1 MNKKIFRSSLLTVCL
16 VLAATIALIMGLLF
30 HFFEKQIQKEL
41 ANEAGFLAHA
51 LENEGAGY
59 FDSFDNK
66 NNRLAG
72 NNRITWIDENGTVL
86 FDSRAD
92 VSELD
97 NHADRDEIKTAM
109 KEGKGMSTRYSK
121 TLTEKTVNYA
131 IRLSDGSILRV
142 STEQYTVV
150 TILMGMLQPIL
161 FIMFVAL
168 ILTLVLSARVSKA
181 IIEPINKLD
190 LEIPENNDTYEE
202 LTPLLRKIA
211 DQKETI
217 GEQLADARKKQKEF
231 NLITENMSE
240 GFLVIDADAN
250 LLTYNSAALN
260 LLEITPP
267 ADRSVLLF
275 CRAKEFR
282 GVISDVLSGIKAEN
296 TMVREERS
304 YSLIANPVYEKE
316 SVIGAVV
323 VILDITERE
332 KRDML
337 RREFTANVSHELKT
351 PLTSI
356 SGFAELMK
364 AGDVLENDV
373 TDFSKSIYDE
383 AQRLITLVNDIIKIS
398 ELDGQSIPYEKE
410 TVDLYELSKEVI
422 GRLEKEAD
430 KKNITFHLIGGRAEI
445 IGVHKILEEM
455 LYNLCDNA
463 IKYNKENGTVDVL
476 VNQTGDGVNV
486 IVRDT
491 GIGIPISHQ
500 DRVFERFYR
509 VDKSH
514 SKKVGGTGLGLAI
527 VKHGAL
533 YHHAKLS
540 LESTV
545 DVGTVVTIAFSK
557 NNKDKYMPE
566 NSPYKG
572 YARHIFNAVL
582 TYLLSALYGLSDG
595 NRIK

>member
-267 ADRSVLLF
+267 ADRSVLVF

-476 VNQTGDGVNV
+476 VNQTRDGVNV

-557 NNKDKYMPE
+557 K
-566 NSPYKG
+566 
-572 YARHIFNAVL
+572 
-582 TYLLSALYGLSDG
+582 
-595 NRIK
+595 

>member
-332 KRDML
+332 KRDIL

-557 NNKDKYMPE
+557 K
-566 NSPYKG
+566 
-572 YARHIFNAVL
+572 
-582 TYLLSALYGLSDG
+582 
-595 NRIK
+595 

>member
-16 VLAATIALIMGLLF
+16 VLAATIVLIMGLLF
-30 HFFEKQIQKEL
+30 HFFEKQIQTEL
-41 ANEAGFLAHA
+41 ANEAGFLAQA

-59 FDSFDNK
+59 FDGFDNK
-66 NNRLAG
+66 NNRIAG
-72 NNRITWIDENGTVL
+72 NNRITWIDKNGTVL

-92 VSELD
+92 ASELD

-150 TILMGMLQPIL
+150 TILMGMLQPVL

-168 ILTLVLSARVSKA
+168 ILTLALSARVSKA
-181 IIEPINKLD
+181 IIEPINRLD
-190 LEIPENNDTYEE
+190 LEMPENNDTYEE

-217 GEQLADARKKQKEF
+217 GEQLTDARKKQKEF

-282 GVISDVLSGIKAEN
+282 SVISDVLSGIKAEN
-296 TMVREERS
+296 MMVRDERS
-304 YSLIANPVYEKE
+304 YSLIANPVFEKE
-316 SVIGAVV
+316 AVIGAVV

-332 KRDML
+332 KRDAL

-364 AGDVLENDV
+364 AGDVPENDV
-373 TDFSKSIYDE
+373 IDFSESIYDE

-410 TVDLYELSKEVI
+410 MVDLYELSNEVI

-430 KKNITFHLIGGRAEI
+430 KKNITFHLIGGKAEI
-445 IGVHKILEEM
+445 MGVHKILEEM

-463 IKYNKENGTVDVL
+463 IKYNKENGMVDFI
-476 VNQTGDGVNV
+476 VNQTQDGVNV
-486 IVRDT
+486 IVRDS
-491 GIGIPISHQ
+491 GIGIPVSHQ

-533 YHHAKLS
+533 YHHAKVS
-540 LESTV
+540 MESAV
-545 DVGTVVTIAFSK
+545 DVGTAITIAFSK
-557 NNKDKYMPE
+557 K
-566 NSPYKG
+566 
-572 YARHIFNAVL
+572 
-582 TYLLSALYGLSDG
+582 
-595 NRIK
+595 

>member
-16 VLAATIALIMGLLF
+16 VLTATIALIMGLLF

-211 DQKETI
+211 DLKETI

-476 VNQTGDGVNV
+476 VNETGDGVNV

-557 NNKDKYMPE
+557 K
-566 NSPYKG
+566 
-572 YARHIFNAVL
+572 
-582 TYLLSALYGLSDG
+582 
-595 NRIK
+595 

>member
-16 VLAATIALIMGLLF
+16 VLAATITLIMGLLF

-41 ANEAGFLAHA
+41 ANEASFLAHA

-240 GFLVIDADAN
+240 GFLVIDAHAN

-557 NNKDKYMPE
+557 K
-566 NSPYKG
+566 
-572 YARHIFNAVL
+572 
-582 TYLLSALYGLSDG
+582 
-595 NRIK
+595 

>member
-16 VLAATIALIMGLLF
+16 VLAATITLIMGLLF

-557 NNKDKYMPE
+557 K
-566 NSPYKG
+566 
-572 YARHIFNAVL
+572 
-582 TYLLSALYGLSDG
+582 
-595 NRIK
+595 

>member
-410 TVDLYELSKEVI
+410 TVDLYEVSKEVI

-557 NNKDKYMPE
+557 K
-566 NSPYKG
+566 
-572 YARHIFNAVL
+572 
-582 TYLLSALYGLSDG
+582 
-595 NRIK
+595 

>member
-240 GFLVIDADAN
+240 GFLVIDADSN

-557 NNKDKYMPE
+557 K
-566 NSPYKG
+566 
-572 YARHIFNAVL
+572 
-582 TYLLSALYGLSDG
+582 
-595 NRIK
+595 

>member
-304 YSLIANPVYEKE
+304 YSLIANPVFEKE

-557 NNKDKYMPE
+557 K
-566 NSPYKG
+566 
-572 YARHIFNAVL
+572 
-582 TYLLSALYGLSDG
+582 
-595 NRIK
+595 

>member
-41 ANEAGFLAHA
+41 VNEAGFLAHA

-97 NHADRDEIKTAM
+97 NHTDRDEIKTAM

-240 GFLVIDADAN
+240 GFLVIDTDAN

-267 ADRSVLLF
+267 TDRSVLLF

-463 IKYNKENGTVDVL
+463 VKYNKENGTVDVL

-557 NNKDKYMPE
+557 K
-566 NSPYKG
+566 
-572 YARHIFNAVL
+572 
-582 TYLLSALYGLSDG
+582 
-595 NRIK
+595 

>member
-41 ANEAGFLAHA
+41 VNEAGFLAHA

-240 GFLVIDADAN
+240 GFLVIDTDAN

-316 SVIGAVV
+316 SVIGAVM

-557 NNKDKYMPE
+557 K
-566 NSPYKG
+566 
-572 YARHIFNAVL
+572 
-582 TYLLSALYGLSDG
+582 
-595 NRIK
+595 

>member
-66 NNRLAG
+66 NNKLAG

-190 LEIPENNDTYEE
+190 LEVPENNETYEE

-332 KRDML
+332 KRDAL

-557 NNKDKYMPE
+557 K
-566 NSPYKG
+566 
-572 YARHIFNAVL
+572 
-582 TYLLSALYGLSDG
+582 
-595 NRIK
+595 

>member
-150 TILMGMLQPIL
+150 TILMGILQPIL

-500 DRVFERFYR
+500 DRVFERFYQ

-557 NNKDKYMPE
+557 K
-566 NSPYKG
+566 
-572 YARHIFNAVL
+572 
-582 TYLLSALYGLSDG
+582 
-595 NRIK
+595 

>member
-66 NNRLAG
+66 NNKLAG

-190 LEIPENNDTYEE
+190 LEVPENNETYEE

-304 YSLIANPVYEKE
+304 YSLIANPVFEKE

-332 KRDML
+332 KRDAL

-463 IKYNKENGTVDVL
+463 MKYNKENGTVDVL

-557 NNKDKYMPE
+557 K
-566 NSPYKG
+566 
-572 YARHIFNAVL
+572 
-582 TYLLSALYGLSDG
+582 
-595 NRIK
+595 

>member
-217 GEQLADARKKQKEF
+217 GEQLADTRKKQKEF

-557 NNKDKYMPE
+557 K
-566 NSPYKG
+566 
-572 YARHIFNAVL
+572 
-582 TYLLSALYGLSDG
+582 
-595 NRIK
+595 

>member
-463 IKYNKENGTVDVL
+463 IKYNKENGMVDVI
-476 VNQTGDGVNV
+476 VNQTQNGVNV
-486 IVRDT
+486 IVRDN

-557 NNKDKYMPE
+557 K
-566 NSPYKG
+566 
-572 YARHIFNAVL
+572 
-582 TYLLSALYGLSDG
+582 
-595 NRIK
+595 

>member
-190 LEIPENNDTYEE
+190 LEVPENNETYEE

-240 GFLVIDADAN
+240 GFLVIDADSN

-332 KRDML
+332 KRDAL

-463 IKYNKENGTVDVL
+463 MKYNKENGTVDVL

-557 NNKDKYMPE
+557 K
-566 NSPYKG
+566 
-572 YARHIFNAVL
+572 
-582 TYLLSALYGLSDG
+582 
-595 NRIK
+595 

>member
-109 KEGKGMSTRYSK
+109 KEGEGMSTRYSK

-240 GFLVIDADAN
+240 GFLVIDADTN

-557 NNKDKYMPE
+557 K
-566 NSPYKG
+566 
-572 YARHIFNAVL
+572 
-582 TYLLSALYGLSDG
+582 
-595 NRIK
+595 

>member
-92 VSELD
+92 VFELD

-267 ADRSVLLF
+267 AEQQDTPV

-557 NNKDKYMPE
+557 K
-566 NSPYKG
+566 
-572 YARHIFNAVL
+572 
-582 TYLLSALYGLSDG
+582 
-595 NRIK
+595 

>member
-16 VLAATIALIMGLLF
+16 VLVATIALIMGLLF
-30 HFFEKQIQKEL
+30 HFFEKQIQTEL
-41 ANEAGFLAHA
+41 ANEAGFLAQA
-51 LENEGAGY
+51 LENEGAEY
-59 FDSFDNK
+59 FDGFDNK

-72 NNRITWIDENGTVL
+72 NNRITWIDKNGTVL

-92 VSELD
+92 ASELD

-142 STEQYTVV
+142 STEQYTVI
-150 TILMGMLQPIL
+150 TILIGMLQPIL
-161 FIMFVAL
+161 FIMLVAL
-168 ILTLVLSARVSKA
+168 ILTLVLSAKVSKA
-181 IIEPINKLD
+181 IIEPINRLD
-190 LEIPENNDTYEE
+190 LEVPENNDTYEE

-217 GEQLADARKKQKEF
+217 EEQLADARKKQKEF

-240 GFLVIDADAN
+240 GFLVIDAYAN

-282 GVISDVLSGIKAEN
+282 NIISDVLSGTRAED
-296 TMVREERS
+296 TMVRDERS
-304 YSLIANPVYEKE
+304 YSLIANPVFEKE
-316 SVIGAVV
+316 AVIGAVV

-332 KRDML
+332 KRDTL

-364 AGDVLENDV
+364 AGDVPGKDV
-373 TDFSKSIYDE
+373 IDFSESIYDE

-398 ELDGQSIPYEKE
+398 ELDGQSIPFEKE
-410 TVDLYELSKEVI
+410 MVDLYELSNEVI

-557 NNKDKYMPE
+557 K
-566 NSPYKG
+566 
-572 YARHIFNAVL
+572 
-582 TYLLSALYGLSDG
+582 
-595 NRIK
+595 

>member
-240 GFLVIDADAN
+240 GFLVIDVDAN

-545 DVGTVVTIAFSK
+545 DVGTVVTIAFSTQ
-557 NNKDKYMPE
+557 
-566 NSPYKG
+566 
-572 YARHIFNAVL
+572 AC
-582 TYLLSALYGLSDG
+582 
-595 NRIK
+595 

>member
-66 NNRLAG
+66 NNKLAG

-142 STEQYTVV
+142 STEQYTVI

-463 IKYNKENGTVDVL
+463 MKYNKENGTVDVL

-557 NNKDKYMPE
+557 K
-566 NSPYKG
+566 
-572 YARHIFNAVL
+572 
-582 TYLLSALYGLSDG
+582 
-595 NRIK
+595 

>member
-373 TDFSKSIYDE
+373 IDFSKSIYDE

-476 VNQTGDGVNV
+476 VNQTGDGVNM

-557 NNKDKYMPE
+557 K
-566 NSPYKG
+566 
-572 YARHIFNAVL
+572 
-582 TYLLSALYGLSDG
+582 
-595 NRIK
+595 

>member
-16 VLAATIALIMGLLF
+16 VLVATIVLIMGLLF
-30 HFFEKQIQKEL
+30 HFFEKQIQTEL
-41 ANEAGFLAHA
+41 ANEAGFLAQA

-59 FDSFDNK
+59 FDGFDNK
-66 NNRLAG
+66 NNRIAG
-72 NNRITWIDENGTVL
+72 NNRITWIDKNGTVL

-92 VSELD
+92 ASELD

-150 TILMGMLQPIL
+150 TILMGMLQPVL
-161 FIMFVAL
+161 FILFVAL
-168 ILTLVLSARVSKA
+168 ILTLVISARVSKA
-181 IIEPINKLD
+181 IIEPINRLD
-190 LEIPENNDTYEE
+190 LEMPENNDTYEE

-267 ADRSVLLF
+267 VDRSVLLF

-282 GVISDVLSGIKAEN
+282 SVISDVLSGIKAEN
-296 TMVREERS
+296 MMVRDERS
-304 YSLIANPVYEKE
+304 YSLIANPVFEKE
-316 SVIGAVV
+316 AVIGAVV

-332 KRDML
+332 KRDAL
-337 RREFTANVSHELKT
+337 RQEFTANVSHELKT

-364 AGDVLENDV
+364 AGNVPENDV
-373 TDFSKSIYDE
+373 IDFSESIYDE

-557 NNKDKYMPE
+557 K
-566 NSPYKG
+566 
-572 YARHIFNAVL
+572 
-582 TYLLSALYGLSDG
+582 
-595 NRIK
+595 

>member
-16 VLAATIALIMGLLF
+16 VLAVTIALIMGLLF

-109 KEGKGMSTRYSK
+109 KEGKGMSMRYSK

-557 NNKDKYMPE
+557 K
-566 NSPYKG
+566 
-572 YARHIFNAVL
+572 
-582 TYLLSALYGLSDG
+582 
-595 NRIK
+595 